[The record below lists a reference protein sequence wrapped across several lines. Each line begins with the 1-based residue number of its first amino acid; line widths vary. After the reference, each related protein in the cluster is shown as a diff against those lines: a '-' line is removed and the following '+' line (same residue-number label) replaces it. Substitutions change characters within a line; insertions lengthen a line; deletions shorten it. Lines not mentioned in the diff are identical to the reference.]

1 MRAALGL
8 ESGDRL
14 VTLNGYEMSDPEK
27 MLEAYA
33 MLRDTPRVMLGLVRS
48 GKPMEI
54 DYAIR

>member
-1 MRAALGL
+1 
-8 ESGDRL
+8 
-14 VTLNGYEMSDPEK
+14 

-33 MLRDTPRVMLGLVRS
+33 MLRDTPRVMQGLVRS